1 MLLWF
6 KPTLIVGNDFSLDE
20 QCLHRV
26 ENRYFVYNFNWFR
39 VEYFSVTISALTEP
53 DWVVFLGNHPIITL
67 IVGNDFSLDE
77 QCLYRVGNRH
87 LVYSLKWF
95 RVEYF
100 SVTISALTE
109 PDWVVFLGNHAIM
122 V

>member
-1 MLLWF
+1 MYNFNWFRVEYFRLQFLLSLNQIGSSFWETMLLWF

-26 ENRYFVYNFNWFR
+26 GNRHLVYIFNWFR

-53 DWVVFLGNHPIITL
+53 DWVVFLGNHPI
-67 IVGNDFSLDE
+67 
-77 QCLYRVGNRH
+77 
-87 LVYSLKWF
+87 
-95 RVEYF
+95 
-100 SVTISALTE
+100 
-109 PDWVVFLGNHAIM
+109 M